1 MFYFYFPFTWLGLNP
16 ASSCLPDEG
25 LDFYTTEAEC
35 ATTQKKN
42 CTKNVAHD
50 EFNLNTIEV
59 GLASKHSPF
68 DHGFRIALNIHCK
81 LYILVS
87 LQCGEI
93 LQLLSEQR
101 STSNIHPAI
110 ILARTMVIGDESR
123 VLARVFTFHLEIKIR
138 LVLAHFLLKLD

>member
-1 MFYFYFPFTWLGLNP
+1 MRHH
-16 ASSCLPDEG
+16 
-25 LDFYTTEAEC
+25 TERF
-35 ATTQKKN
+35 

-50 EFNLNTIEV
+50 EFNLNTTEV